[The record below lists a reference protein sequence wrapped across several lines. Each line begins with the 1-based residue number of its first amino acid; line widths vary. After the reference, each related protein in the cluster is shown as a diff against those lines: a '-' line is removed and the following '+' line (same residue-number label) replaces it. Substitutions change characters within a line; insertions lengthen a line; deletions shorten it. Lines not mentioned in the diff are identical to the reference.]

1 MVRSSLLPF
10 MLPET
15 SMTNRRLKLAG
26 TFSTPIAVSGWA
38 CGLSTFAEIDSV
50 VKATSPS
57 ASRIV

>member
-1 MVRSSLLPF
+1 